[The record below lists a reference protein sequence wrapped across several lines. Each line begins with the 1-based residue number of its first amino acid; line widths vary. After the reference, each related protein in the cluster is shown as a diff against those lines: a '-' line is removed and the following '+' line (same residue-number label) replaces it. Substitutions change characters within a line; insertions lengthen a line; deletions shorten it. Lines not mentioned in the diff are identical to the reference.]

1 MSRVHVRLIEKYI
14 AFFRTA
20 YFHGDFKHGLHFQ
33 SMLVKGC
40 EIFIEIVSKSR
51 EFARFEIALLSRWYF
66 IRPRII
72 KGSTMKSLILVLG
85 LLLILNSISAMYMAD
100 GNQGRFVWLPSNK
113 KFVEEI
119 QNMMVKE
126 EEEEK
131 QNVEALQRLFDA
143 NYNSGRSLK

>member
-1 MSRVHVRLIEKYI
+1 
-14 AFFRTA
+14 
-20 YFHGDFKHGLHFQ
+20 
-33 SMLVKGC
+33 
-40 EIFIEIVSKSR
+40 
-51 EFARFEIALLSRWYF
+51 
-66 IRPRII
+66 
-72 KGSTMKSLILVLG
+72 MKSLILVLG
-85 LLLILNSISAMYMAD
+85 LLLSLNSISAMYMAD